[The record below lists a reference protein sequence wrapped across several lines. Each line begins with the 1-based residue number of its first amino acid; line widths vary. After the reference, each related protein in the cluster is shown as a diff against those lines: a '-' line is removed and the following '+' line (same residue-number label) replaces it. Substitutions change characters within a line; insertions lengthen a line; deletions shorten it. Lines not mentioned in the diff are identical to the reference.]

1 MKMTHVNEEGHGV
14 DSMPAGI
21 TQLEPIVREFVEKL
35 RSIKSEQELLKE
47 DEKALLEEYASKLD
61 MKTLKAAMRVV
72 AVREKIERKDAFD
85 TLVEVLERIG
95 E

>member
-1 MKMTHVNEEGHGV
+1 MSTTRTEEDRGV
-14 DSMPAGI
+14 DVMPSSL
-21 TQLEPIVREFVEKL
+21 TELEPVIREFVEKL
-35 RSIKSEQELLKE
+35 RALKNEQDLLKQ
-47 DEKALLEEYASKLD
+47 DEKDLLEDYATKLD

-72 AVREKIERKDAFD
+72 AVRDKVAHKDTFD